1 MFGRLTPIV
10 KYILIINVIIF
21 LVQSLLNLP
30 FSQLF
35 GLRVV
40 FSNEFAPVK
49 FLTYMWLHA
58 NFSHLLGNMFAV
70 FVFGPLLEQTFGG
83 KNFLIF
89 YLVCG
94 IGAGILFGGANFT
107 EKYQLKVDTESFM
120 ADPTPEKFSIYISEY
135 KSRRFNLQVLAE
147 LSHGYY
153 ENPNE
158 PDYRSRTINAVS
170 QIFEITTNVPMVGAS
185 GAVYGILMAFALL
198 FPNLQLF
205 LLLPPIPIRAKYL
218 VFIYGAIELYSEIN
232 RTEGDNVAHL
242 AHLGGMLIAF
252 VLIKIWKNNGTIK
265 YY

>member
-1 MFGRLTPIV
+1 M
-10 KYILIINVIIF
+10 
-21 LVQSLLNLP
+21 
-30 FSQLF
+30 
-35 GLRVV
+35 
-40 FSNEFAPVK
+40 
-49 FLTYMWLHA
+49 
-58 NFSHLLGNMFAV
+58 
-70 FVFGPLLEQTFGG
+70 
-83 KNFLIF
+83 
-89 YLVCG
+89 
-94 IGAGILFGGANFT
+94 
-107 EKYQLKVDTESFM
+107 
-120 ADPTPEKFSIYISEY
+120 
-135 KSRRFNLQVLAE
+135 LAE
-147 LSHGYY
+147 LSDGYY

>member
-40 FSNEFAPVK
+40 FSNEFAPVQ

-147 LSHGYY
+147 LSDGYY

-185 GAVYGILMAFALL
+185 GAVYGILLAASGARNFPAFGASDAQLGVVLRVPFEPMRLL
-198 FPNLQLF
+198 EIHPTHCTHGATPFPLLGFWRFSQL
-205 LLLPPIPIRAKYL
+205 
-218 VFIYGAIELYSEIN
+218 G
-232 RTEGDNVAHL
+232 
-242 AHLGGMLIAF
+242 
-252 VLIKIWKNNGTIK
+252 
-265 YY
+265 